1 LATEHTLDANQKDA
15 ATLVFN
21 TFDIGAYRVFYNEE
35 RFEAYQQTV
44 EELNGIPDIK
54 TVLPRGMQFT
64 RLGSLMYVFTPLM
77 TKLQVPKDQ
86 TKRNELHETLKS
98 ILELLWTNNFVHG
111 DVVKKKERGPFL
123 IKTDNFMMDGDRI
136 VIIDFESTQKKE
148 DDPKTIENE
157 REEFSAATWENDL
170 VTD

>member
-1 LATEHTLDANQKDA
+1 
-15 ATLVFN
+15 
-21 TFDIGAYRVFYNEE
+21 
-35 RFEAYQQTV
+35 
-44 EELNGIPDIK
+44 
-54 TVLPRGMQFT
+54 
-64 RLGSLMYVFTPLM
+64 MYVFTPLM

-98 ILELLWTNNFVHG
+98 ILEKLWTNNFVHG
-111 DVVKKKERGPFL
+111 DVVKKKEMGNFL

-148 DDPKTIENE
+148 HDPKTIENE
-157 REEFSAATWENDL
+157 RKEFSAATWENDL